1 MPSDLKLRERIGMFM
16 RTAADVVP
24 QAIVKSIHVY
34 TSQIIIYWFIQSSV
48 EHIVYPCFLFNVEL
62 VCEDKS
68 PLFVPVVPMYH
79 QI

>member
-1 MPSDLKLRERIGMFM
+1 MPSDLKLRERIEMLT

-24 QAIVKSIHVY
+24 RAFESIHVY

-48 EHIVYPCFLFNVEL
+48 EHIVDLCFLFNVEL